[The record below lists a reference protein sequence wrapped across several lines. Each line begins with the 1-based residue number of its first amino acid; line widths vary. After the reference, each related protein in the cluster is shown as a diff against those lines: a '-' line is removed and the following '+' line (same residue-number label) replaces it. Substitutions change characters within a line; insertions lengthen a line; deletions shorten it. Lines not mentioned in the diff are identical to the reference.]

1 MKKTLLLLI
10 IILTV
15 NLFSFELTK
24 FWVVESPKDDISEMK
39 KMKKAKLKTGETLYM
54 VFDLNNCKMKNNKA
68 SITYSYELKSNMRS
82 VYKSTPETLRPGSQG
97 FWYLIEHKLNT
108 STGTYEGILTVKDN
122 NDGTKT
128 KRSVIFRLKKG
139 KSGAFVKK
147 KVEKG
152 KPVKIKVADNNNIPS
167 RSKVE
172 LNVSSGSFVSENGL
186 LSLDKNEYFPD
197 EEIKV
202 TFKVLK
208 HFSASAWVGIL
219 PIGCPH
225 GSETVNDE
233 NDLGYKYLKYKKYEQ
248 GGTMILKAP
257 KKTGSY
263 DIRLNDTDGNGKEM
277 AYVPFVVSTRSDK
290 IALSTNKKAYFP
302 NEEIKID
309 FKVHPA
315 FSPSAWIGI
324 LPNDCP
330 HGSEKVNDENDLG
343 YKYLKYKKYNGG
355 GSMVLKAPKKSGT
368 YDIRMH
374 NTDADGYE
382 VASVTITVK

>member
-1 MKKTLLLLI
+1 
-10 IILTV
+10 
-15 NLFSFELTK
+15 
-24 FWVVESPKDDISEMK
+24 
-39 KMKKAKLKTGETLYM
+39 
-54 VFDLNNCKMKNNKA
+54 
-68 SITYSYELKSNMRS
+68 
-82 VYKSTPETLRPGSQG
+82 
-97 FWYLIEHKLNT
+97 
-108 STGTYEGILTVKDN
+108 
-122 NDGTKT
+122 
-128 KRSVIFRLKKG
+128 
-139 KSGAFVKK
+139 
-147 KVEKG
+147 
-152 KPVKIKVADNNNIPS
+152 
-167 RSKVE
+167 
-172 LNVSSGSFVSENGL
+172 
-186 LSLDKNEYFPD
+186 
-197 EEIKV
+197 
-202 TFKVLK
+202 
-208 HFSASAWVGIL
+208 
-219 PIGCPH
+219 
-225 GSETVNDE
+225 
-233 NDLGYKYLKYKKYEQ
+233 KKYEQ

-257 KKTGSY
+257 KKLGNY

-330 HGSEKVNDENDLG
+330 HGSETVNDENDISYKYLKYKKYEQGGTMILKAPKKIGSYDIRLNDTTSDGKEMAYVPFVVSTRSDKIALSTDKKGYFPNEEIKIDFKVHPAFATSAWIGILPNDCPHGSETVNDENDLA

-368 YDIRMH
+368 YNIRMH